1 MKRNQILLFL
11 LIVLCIW
18 TAPTFAQG
26 DSPPDPMPTIEV
38 IATEADTGNVPDASP
53 VSVDSIVVF
62 VMMGVFGGLGL
73 GMTALVAY
81 LTKLL
86 GNSVQTQQLEGLLT
100 SVQKWA
106 YQQAL
111 NAAARTPYEW
121 DDSFVRVGGSMLG
134 YDTPNQPPA
143 RPPDGQPPTS
153 KPVTL
158 PRGIPLNRNYTLD
171 AIGDNKLAF
180 YEETHDGRKVAIPHG
195 YKYRGQPGMIGTSRS
210 PHPDIFYKYALGFE
224 ASIAYKAG
232 RFGYSFTIPDNFVL
246 GARQRFAIIVG
257 YEANYAPMVG
267 TDGNPTLYLEGTL
280 DASTLPTV
288 MLPNQVVIDGM
299 GEAQWVIQTADEI
312 RNLNVGVGVY
322 IPWAVI
328 GDNSTLA
335 IKSIKFVPVADDYGD
350 DVIIRI

>member
-11 LIVLCIW
+11 LIVLVIW

-26 DSPPDPMPTIEV
+26 DSPPDPTPTIEV

-53 VSVDSIVVF
+53 VSVDGIIVF
-62 VMMGVFGGLGL
+62 ALMGVFGGLGL

-81 LTKLL
+81 LTRLL
-86 GNSVQTQQLEGLLT
+86 GNSVQTKQLEDLLT
-100 SVQKWA
+100 SVQRWA
-106 YQQAL
+106 YQQAT
-111 NAAARTPYEW
+111 NAAARTSYEW
-121 DDSFVRVGGSMLG
+121 DDNLVKVGGSILG
-134 YDTPNQPPA
+134 YDGSAPTPSNP
-143 RPPDGQPPTS
+143 PPTS

-158 PRGIPLNRNYTLD
+158 PRGIPLNHNYTLD

-180 YEETHDGRKVAIPHG
+180 YEETYDGRKVAIPHS
-195 YKYRGQPGMIGTSRS
+195 YRYRGQPGAIGTSRS
-210 PHPDIFYKYALGFE
+210 PHPDVFYKHALGFE
-224 ASIAYKAG
+224 AAIAYKAG

-246 GARQRFAIIVG
+246 GARQRFAIIIS

-280 DASTLPTV
+280 EASTLPTV
-288 MLPNQVVIDGM
+288 MLPKQVAIDGQ

-312 RNLNVGVGVY
+312 RNLNVTVGMY

-328 GDNSTLA
+328 GDNSTLV
-335 IKSIKFVPVADDYGD
+335 IKSIKFVPVADDYGSD
-350 DVIIRI
+350 AVTHI